1 MHPDLGPFPGVA
13 AERTALSWQRSS
25 LSMISVGA
33 LVVRWSM
40 VEHLPTWPG
49 IVLTAVVAVGSL
61 VAVSRRYHRV
71 LDSVRAGR
79 TPRSRY
85 LIPTTAALAVIV
97 VVGVAVGI
105 AAEYTAF

>member
-1 MHPDLGPFPGVA
+1 MHPDVGPLPGVA

-40 VEHLPTWPG
+40 VQHLPTWPW

-61 VAVSRRYHRV
+61 VAVSKRYQRV
-71 LDSVRAGR
+71 HDSVRAGH

-85 LIPTTAALAVIV
+85 LVPATTALAVAIV
-97 VVGVAVGI
+97 IGVGAGI
-105 AAEYTAF
+105 VAEYTAI